1 MTKMEDLILK
11 IRNLFAELTT
21 SEQHMLIR
29 AVTTDKIEQTLP
41 KIKNSHYDNHGRLY
55 AISDS
60 KRQKILTEIF
70 MGNDYRA
77 TIKTNSRHFRH
88 LDTVVFKVLFGIILY
103 HLRFNTP
110 IIEKYP
116 EYFI

>member
-1 MTKMEDLILK
+1 MTKMEDLIIK
-11 IRNLFAELTT
+11 IRNLFTELTT
-21 SEQHMLIR
+21 AEQHVLIR